1 MRYHGG
7 PDLTKDAKVPP
18 PRHNRSPYRSQS
30 RAPGL
35 DGGTPERVRG
45 DAMTKHARYLDLAQD
60 AKAAGDE
67 ITAQGHLQY
76 AEHWYRTAMA
86 DRRPPEPVEELV
98 GDDGML
104 WKPVKVRGRDRV
116 PAAPTVAAPTVAVPT
131 TWTVSHGVAVSAPAH
146 SATPPTAGGLA
157 PPAPVARR

>member
-7 PDLTKDAKVPP
+7 PDPTKDEKVPP

-98 GDDGML
+98 GEDGMVMDGGQGPGQGGPNGSGPNGGGPNGGGPNGGSPNNMDR
-104 WKPVKVRGRDRV
+104 KPRRRSQRTGPLRRR
-116 PAAPTVAAPTVAVPT
+116 
-131 TWTVSHGVAVSAPAH
+131 
-146 SATPPTAGGLA
+146 PPE
-157 PPAPVARR
+157 V

>member
-1 MRYHGG
+1 MRHHRGTV
-7 PDLTKDAKVPP
+7 PTKDAKVPP
-18 PRHNRSPYRSQS
+18 PRHNRPSFRSQN

-35 DGGTPERVRG
+35 DGGNPERVRG

-86 DRRPPEPVEELV
+86 DRRPPEPVEDSAV
-98 GDDGML
+98 DDGQPMDPGPGGQGPGGPGNMDR
-104 WKPVKVRGRDRV
+104 KPRRRGQRTGPLRRR
-116 PAAPTVAAPTVAVPT
+116 
-131 TWTVSHGVAVSAPAH
+131 
-146 SATPPTAGGLA
+146 PP
-157 PPAPVARR
+157 PPEG

>member
-7 PDLTKDAKVPP
+7 PDSTKDAKVPP

-86 DRRPPEPVEELV
+86 DRRPPERVEELV
-98 GDDGML
+98 DDDGMPMEAGQGPGPGQGPGGPNNGGGPNNMDR
-104 WKPVKVRGRDRV
+104 KPRRRGQRTGPLRRR
-116 PAAPTVAAPTVAVPT
+116 
-131 TWTVSHGVAVSAPAH
+131 
-146 SATPPTAGGLA
+146 PPPEA
-157 PPAPVARR
+157 

>member
-1 MRYHGG
+1 M
-7 PDLTKDAKVPP
+7 PP

-86 DRRPPEPVEELV
+86 DRRPLEPMEELV
-98 GDDGML
+98 GEDGMPMEAGQGQQGQGQGPGGPNNMDR
-104 WKPVKVRGRDRV
+104 KPRRRGQRTGPLRRR
-116 PAAPTVAAPTVAVPT
+116 
-131 TWTVSHGVAVSAPAH
+131 
-146 SATPPTAGGLA
+146 PPPEA
-157 PPAPVARR
+157 

>member
-7 PDLTKDAKVPP
+7 PDPTKDAKVPP

-98 GDDGML
+98 GEDGML
-104 WKPVKVRGRDRV
+104 MDGGQGPGQGGPNGGGSNGGGPNNMDRKPRRRGQRTGPLRRR
-116 PAAPTVAAPTVAVPT
+116 
-131 TWTVSHGVAVSAPAH
+131 
-146 SATPPTAGGLA
+146 PPPEA
-157 PPAPVARR
+157 